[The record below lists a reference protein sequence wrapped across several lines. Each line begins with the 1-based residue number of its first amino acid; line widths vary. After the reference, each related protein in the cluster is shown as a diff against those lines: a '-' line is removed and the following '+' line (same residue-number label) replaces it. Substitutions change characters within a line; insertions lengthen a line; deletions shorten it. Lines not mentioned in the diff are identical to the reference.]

1 MNTLIFPVNNSG
13 LLKLSQ
19 EAAGGPVILSGNNG
33 QTIIP
38 AGEMVQLC
46 NLYRYVK
53 RSDVSDDFIN
63 PQGRRWKFSGGLRPV
78 PDLPRETP
86 ETTEAP
92 EAQEEQPLV
101 YWFFLYEDGDGGV
114 HILRRPLSLGD
125 DSTAAQLDIIERYRD
140 RGGALL
146 ASWPAVQVVELADLD
161 APAPSADAAPAPE
174 GGPEAP

>member
-19 EAAGGPVILSGNNG
+19 ETAGSPVILSGNNG

-78 PDLPRETP
+78 PDLPQETLK
-86 ETTEAP
+86 AP
-92 EAQEEQPLV
+92 EARKEQPLV

-114 HILRRPLSLGD
+114 HILRRPLALGD

-140 RGGALL
+140 KGGALL
-146 ASWPAVQVVELADLD
+146 AAWPACQVVELVDIDGPGPIPGQDPAESST
-161 APAPSADAAPAPE
+161 APGQASP
-174 GGPEAP
+174 